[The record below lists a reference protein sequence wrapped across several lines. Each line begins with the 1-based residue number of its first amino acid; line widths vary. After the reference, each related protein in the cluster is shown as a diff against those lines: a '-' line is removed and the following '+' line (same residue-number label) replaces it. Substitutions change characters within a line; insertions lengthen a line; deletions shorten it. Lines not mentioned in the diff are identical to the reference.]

1 MQNCVTQ
8 EVKINTSKYVSGFSQ
23 VAGEKDE
30 MTKDEKHSHTDS
42 ERISFSNLE
51 SK

>member
-1 MQNCVTQ
+1 MA
-8 EVKINTSKYVSGFSQ
+8 FQ

-42 ERISFSNLE
+42 ERISFSNLLE
-51 SK
+51 RQWAIGNTF